1 ILVPVLERNFTLS
14 TRDEDFLMATP
25 AGGVYPRVD
34 MSGGGSNFP
43 AMEEEVQKY
52 WKKDN
57 TFQASL
63 DNREGNEEYVF
74 NDGPTFDNRFTHYGH
89 MLTGYDKYLVSYYR
103 TIAG

>member
-1 ILVPVLERNFTLS
+1 
-14 TRDEDFLMATP
+14 MATP

-43 AMEEEVQKY
+43 AMEEEVLKY

-63 DNREGNEEYVF
+63 DNRKDNE
-74 NDGPTFDNRFTHYGH
+74 
-89 MLTGYDKYLVSYYR
+89 
-103 TIAG
+103 